1 VYKEELL
8 CQCTTSKR
16 VLKGLCATEGGE
28 GNIDQDGGGHNI
40 DKASVGNNDRQ
51 VRHNFDTGAVQKN
64 GRHVLGQ
71 EVQGGKTSDG
81 HNSDNAGVVNDPDSS
96 AAIRSTDMD
105 SGAARGV
112 TRKRN
117 AEDSSFKSRKKGT
130 AGRNESF
137 EGRCKQLIDF
147 IDEIGHCNVPRKFSA
162 DPSLGNWYSFGDDLL
177 SSISTVR
184 DFLHMQLGITQ

>member
-1 VYKEELL
+1 
-8 CQCTTSKR
+8 
-16 VLKGLCATEGGE
+16 
-28 GNIDQDGGGHNI
+28 
-40 DKASVGNNDRQ
+40 
-51 VRHNFDTGAVQKN
+51 
-64 GRHVLGQ
+64 
-71 EVQGGKTSDG
+71 
-81 HNSDNAGVVNDPDSS
+81 VNDPDSS

-130 AGRNESF
+130 AARTGSF